1 MARKDP
7 GTLVYVRACA
17 MAILVL
23 LPAPVLADDAARI
36 SFLESEIQRL
46 RSQVNEQNRRIQRLE
61 AELERIA
68 GGAEPTSVIF
78 GHTET
83 LLATPAIA
91 PQRWH
96 AAAAWDRIEKGMT
109 LEQVRDILGE
119 PTATES
125 VEALKTL
132 FYRGATVEGR
142 SVSGHVNLKDDRVVA
157 VRKPAS
163 EG

>member
-1 MARKDP
+1 MARSDTR
-7 GTLVYVRACA
+7 GLVGIGARALA
-17 MAILVL
+17 MLMLVSA
-23 LPAPVLADDAARI
+23 PALADDAARI

-68 GGAEPTSVIF
+68 GGAEPTSVTI

-83 LLATPAIA
+83 MLATPASA

-96 AAAAWDRIEKGMT
+96 APAAWDRIEKGMS

-119 PTATES
+119 PTAIES
-125 VEALKTL
+125 IEALKTL

-142 SVSGHVNLKDDRVVA
+142 SLSGHVNFKDDRVVA
-157 VRKPAS
+157 VRKPAA